1 MLSQSTPESLSRL
14 NIPFPRGPIFAPGLL
29 QSLDKDPPT
38 DKTKGDMS
46 ELPEGTDPEIFEDLH
61 TSLAGM
67 GLCHV
72 IHRPAE
78 LWEILQLVKS
88 DRAMVRGEIYRFEG
102 LRDSYRSAGIARTII
117 SKLDTIKERNG
128 ATLKN
133 LRQFLG
139 QVPGA
144 PSDPESIEFLIAFIT
159 MSAKGRDAVSKWVA
173 DPSGQKA
180 EASAKIKAISAI
192 VDLYQRSLREYRP
205 APPPPSSPLD
215 KESRPQLQPRFQL
228 REPALTG
235 PLIPTGPP
243 EAPPKE
249 PVAAHAVAA
258 PPLEPHP
265 EPARTV
271 AEPVRPSPPPVS
283 VAQPSPVS
291 LILPR
296 GVNPEVLEDVRRVDQ
311 CRKIFEETHQDI
323 EVWEVFCLVMLD
335 GEGTK
340 VLLEQT
346 LQAKEKANATAFM
359 DGAMAL
365 FDRLVKLRAQYGKF
379 VRDLRGYLGQLPV
392 GSFGKETMEMALGF
406 IVASGRGRDRAQ
418 LWLAEPN
425 RYKQEAAGRLEDVIS
440 RTMNYQTALRMVQ

>member
-1 MLSQSTPESLSRL
+1 
-14 NIPFPRGPIFAPGLL
+14 
-29 QSLDKDPPT
+29 
-38 DKTKGDMS
+38 MS
-46 ELPEGTDPEIFEDLH
+46 ELPEGIDPEIFEDLH
-61 TSLAGM
+61 TSLAGLS
-67 GLCHV
+67 LCHV
-72 IHRPAE
+72 LNHPAE
-78 LWEILQLVKS
+78 LWEILQLVKA
-88 DRAMVRGEIYRFEG
+88 DRAMVRGEIYRYDG
-102 LRDSYRSAGIARTII
+102 LREAYRAAGIARTII
-117 SKLDTIKERNG
+117 QKLDHIKERNG
-128 ATLKN
+128 ATLKS
-133 LRQFLG
+133 LRQFLT

-144 PSDPESIEFLIAFIT
+144 PTDPETLEFLIAFIT
-159 MSAKGRDAVSKWVA
+159 MSPKGRDAVAKWVA
-173 DPSGQKA
+173 DPAGQKN
-180 EASAKIKAISAI
+180 EAGAKIGAIGKI
-192 VDLYQRSLREYRP
+192 VQTYQRALREYKP

-228 REPALTG
+228 REPALSG
-235 PLIPTGPP
+235 PLIPSGPP

-249 PVAAHAVAA
+249 APAA
-258 PPLEPHP
+258 PKPPPPEARP
-265 EPARTV
+265 EPRLASETTSRQ
-271 AEPVRPSPPPVS
+271 APPPVV

-335 GEGTK
+335 GDGTK
-340 VLLEQT
+340 TLLEQT
-346 LQAKEKANATAFM
+346 LGAKEKANAAAFM
-359 DGAMAL
+359 DGAMGL
-365 FDRLVKLRAQYGKF
+365 FDRLIKLRAQHGKF
-379 VRDLRGYLGQLPV
+379 VRELRGYLAQLPV

>member
-1 MLSQSTPESLSRL
+1 
-14 NIPFPRGPIFAPGLL
+14 
-29 QSLDKDPPT
+29 
-38 DKTKGDMS
+38 MS

-67 GLCHV
+67 SLCFV

-78 LWEILQLVKS
+78 LWEILQLVKA
-88 DRAMVRGEIYRFEG
+88 DRAMVRGEIYRYDG
-102 LRDSYRSAGIARTII
+102 LREAYRAAGIARTII
-117 SKLDTIKERNG
+117 SKLDGIKERNG
-128 ATLKN
+128 ATLKS
-133 LRQFLG
+133 LRQFLAG
-139 QVPGA
+139 VQGA
-144 PSDPESIEFLIAFIT
+144 PTDPESLEFLIAFIT
-159 MSAKGRDAVSKWVA
+159 MSPKGREAVAKWVA
-173 DPSGQKA
+173 DPAGQKA
-180 EASAKIKAISAI
+180 EAATKIATISKI
-192 VDLYQRSLREYRP
+192 VSTYQQALRDYKP

-228 REPALTG
+228 REPSLSG
-235 PLIPTGPP
+235 PLIPKGPP
-243 EAPPKE
+243 DPAAKDPAPAAPKPPVVEFKE
-249 PVAAHAVAA
+249 PVAAAPAA
-258 PPLEPHP
+258 PAA
-265 EPARTV
+265 PARF
-271 AEPVRPSPPPVS
+271 SPPPVS

-346 LQAKEKANATAFM
+346 LQAKERANATGFM
-359 DGAMAL
+359 DGAMGL
-365 FDRLVKLRAQYGKF
+365 FDRLIKLRAQHGKF
-379 VRDLRGYLGQLPV
+379 VRELRGYLGQLPV

>member
-1 MLSQSTPESLSRL
+1 
-14 NIPFPRGPIFAPGLL
+14 
-29 QSLDKDPPT
+29 
-38 DKTKGDMS
+38 MS

-67 GLCHV
+67 SLCHV

-78 LWEILQLVKS
+78 LWEILQLVKA
-88 DRAMVRGEIYRFEG
+88 DRAMVRGEIYRYEG
-102 LRDSYRSAGIARTII
+102 LRDSYRAAGIARTIVQ
-117 SKLDTIKERNG
+117 KLDHIKERNG
-128 ATLKN
+128 GTLKA

-139 QVPGA
+139 QVQGIPHDA
-144 PSDPESIEFLIAFIT
+144 ETLEFLIAFIT
-159 MSAKGRDAVSKWVA
+159 MSPKGREAVAKWVA
-173 DPSGQKA
+173 DPAGQTA
-180 EASAKIKAISAI
+180 EAGAKIAAISKI
-192 VDLYQRSLREYRP
+192 VQTYQRALREYKP

-228 REPALTG
+228 REPALIG
-235 PLIPTGPP
+235 PLIPSGPP
-243 EAPPKE
+243 EAAPKE
-249 PVAAHAVAA
+249 APAA
-258 PPLEPHP
+258 PKPP
-265 EPARTV
+265 PA
-271 AEPVRPSPPPVS
+271 EVRPDPRPTTDTATRQTPPPVV

-335 GEGTK
+335 GDGTR
-340 VLLEQT
+340 VILEQT
-346 LQAKEKANATAFM
+346 LGAKEKANAAAFM
-359 DGAMAL
+359 DGAMGL
-365 FDRLVKLRAQYGKF
+365 FDRLIKLRAQHGKF
-379 VRDLRGYLGQLPV
+379 VRELRSYLSQLPV

>member
-1 MLSQSTPESLSRL
+1 
-14 NIPFPRGPIFAPGLL
+14 
-29 QSLDKDPPT
+29 
-38 DKTKGDMS
+38 MS
-46 ELPEGTDPEIFEDLH
+46 ELPEGTDPEIFEQLH

-67 GLCHV
+67 SLCHV

-88 DRAMVRGEIYRFEG
+88 DRAMVRGEIYRYEG
-102 LRDSYRSAGIARTII
+102 LRDSYRAAGIARTIV
-117 SKLDTIKERNG
+117 SKLDSIKERNG
-128 ATLKN
+128 TTLKS
-133 LRQFLG
+133 LRQFLR

-144 PSDPESIEFLIAFIT
+144 PSDPESVEFLIAFIT
-159 MSAKGRDAVSKWVA
+159 MSPKGRDAVSKWVA
-173 DPSGQKA
+173 DPANQQA
-180 EASAKIKAISAI
+180 EAATKIKAISAI
-192 VDLYQRSLREYRP
+192 VELYQRALREYKP

-235 PLIPTGPP
+235 PLIPSGLP
-243 EAPPKE
+243 EAAPAIAIVAPRPAE
-249 PVAAHAVAA
+249 PR
-258 PPLEPHP
+258 P
-265 EPARTV
+265 EPARPATP
-271 AEPVRPSPPPVS
+271 EPARPTQAPPPVS
-283 VAQPSPVS
+283 VVQPSPVS

-340 VLLEQT
+340 TLLEQT
-346 LQAKEKANATAFM
+346 LQAKEKANASAFM
-359 DGAMAL
+359 DGAMGL
-365 FDRLVKLRAQYGKF
+365 FDRLIKLRAQHGKF
-379 VRDLRGYLGQLPV
+379 VRELRGYLGQLPV

>member
-1 MLSQSTPESLSRL
+1 V
-14 NIPFPRGPIFAPGLL
+14 
-29 QSLDKDPPT
+29 PP
-38 DKTKGDMS
+38 
-46 ELPEGTDPEIFEDLH
+46 
-61 TSLAGM
+61 
-67 GLCHV
+67 
-72 IHRPAE
+72 
-78 LWEILQLVKS
+78 
-88 DRAMVRGEIYRFEG
+88 
-102 LRDSYRSAGIARTII
+102 
-117 SKLDTIKERNG
+117 
-128 ATLKN
+128 
-133 LRQFLG
+133 
-139 QVPGA
+139 
-144 PSDPESIEFLIAFIT
+144 DPESIEFLIAFIT
-159 MSAKGRDAVSKWVA
+159 MSPKGRDAVSKWVA
-173 DPSGQKA
+173 DPAGQKA
-180 EASAKIKAISAI
+180 EAATKIKAISAI
-192 VDLYQRSLREYRP
+192 VELYQRALREYKP

-235 PLIPTGPP
+235 PLIPSGAL
-243 EAPPKE
+243 ELPPKE
-249 PVAAHAVAA
+249 HAVAA
-258 PPLEPHP
+258 VVAPR
-265 EPARTV
+265 PADPQP
-271 AEPVRPSPPPVS
+271 EPVRAAVEPVRQAPPPVN

-340 VLLEQT
+340 GILEQT
-346 LQAKEKANATAFM
+346 LQAKEKANASAFM
-359 DGAMAL
+359 DGAMGL
-365 FDRLVKLRAQYGKF
+365 FDRLIKLRAQHGKF
-379 VRDLRGYLGQLPV
+379 VRELRGYLGQLPV

>member
-1 MLSQSTPESLSRL
+1 
-14 NIPFPRGPIFAPGLL
+14 
-29 QSLDKDPPT
+29 
-38 DKTKGDMS
+38 MS

-67 GLCHV
+67 SLCFV

-78 LWEILQLVKS
+78 LWEILQLVKA
-88 DRAMVRGEIYRFEG
+88 DRAMVRGEIYRYDG
-102 LRDSYRSAGIARTII
+102 LREAYRAAGIARTIVQ
-117 SKLDTIKERNG
+117 KLDHIRERNG
-128 ATLKN
+128 ATLKS

-139 QVPGA
+139 QVSGA
-144 PSDPESIEFLIAFIT
+144 PTDSETLEFLIAFIT
-159 MSAKGRDAVSKWVA
+159 MSPKGRDAVSKWVA
-173 DPSGQKA
+173 DPAGQKT
-180 EASAKIKAISAI
+180 EAAAKISAI
-192 VDLYQRSLREYRP
+192 SNIVQTYQRALREYKP

-228 REPALTG
+228 REPALSG
-235 PLIPTGPP
+235 PLIPSGIP
-243 EAPPKE
+243 EVAPKE
-249 PVAAHAVAA
+249 PVVVKPA
-258 PPLEPHP
+258 PPEPRP
-265 EPARTV
+265 DSRPASDTAARQ
-271 AEPVRPSPPPVS
+271 APPPVV

-311 CRKIFEETHQDI
+311 CRRIFEETHQEI

-335 GEGTK
+335 GEGTRT
-340 VLLEQT
+340 LLEQT
-346 LQAKEKANATAFM
+346 LGSKEKANTTAFM

-365 FDRLVKLRAQYGKF
+365 FDRLVKLRAQHGKF
-379 VRDLRGYLGQLPV
+379 VRELRGYLGQLPV

>member
-1 MLSQSTPESLSRL
+1 
-14 NIPFPRGPIFAPGLL
+14 
-29 QSLDKDPPT
+29 
-38 DKTKGDMS
+38 MS

-67 GLCHV
+67 SLCHV

-78 LWEILQLVKS
+78 LWEILQLVKA
-88 DRAMVRGEIYRFEG
+88 DRAMVRGEIYRYDG
-102 LRDSYRSAGIARTII
+102 LREAYRAAGIARTIVQ
-117 SKLDTIKERNG
+117 KLDHIKERNG
-128 ATLKN
+128 PTLKS
-133 LRQFLG
+133 LRQFLT
-139 QVPGA
+139 QVPGV
-144 PSDPESIEFLIAFIT
+144 PTDPETLEFLIAFIT
-159 MSAKGRDAVSKWVA
+159 MSPKGRDAVSKWVA
-173 DPSGQKA
+173 DPGGQKG
-180 EASAKIKAISAI
+180 EASAKISAISAI
-192 VDLYQRSLREYRP
+192 VQAYQRALREYKP

-215 KESRPQLQPRFQL
+215 KESRPQLQPRFQV
-228 REPALTG
+228 REPALAG
-235 PLIPTGPP
+235 PLIPSGPP
-243 EAPPKE
+243 EAAPKE
-249 PVAAHAVAA
+249 APAPKPAA
-258 PPLEPHP
+258 PEAKP
-265 EPARTV
+265 EPRPAA
-271 AEPVRPSPPPVS
+271 AEAPVRQAPPPVA
-283 VAQPSPVS
+283 VVQPSPVS

-335 GEGTK
+335 GEGTRG
-340 VLLEQT
+340 LLEQT
-346 LQAKEKANATAFM
+346 LGSKEKANATGFM

-365 FDRLVKLRAQYGKF
+365 FDRLLKLRAQHGKF
-379 VRDLRGYLGQLPV
+379 VRELRSYLAQLPV

>member
-1 MLSQSTPESLSRL
+1 
-14 NIPFPRGPIFAPGLL
+14 
-29 QSLDKDPPT
+29 
-38 DKTKGDMS
+38 MS
-46 ELPEGTDPEIFEDLH
+46 ELPEGTDPEIFEELH

-67 GLCHV
+67 SLCHV

-88 DRAMVRGEIYRFEG
+88 DRAMVRGEIYRYEG
-102 LRDSYRSAGIARTII
+102 LRDSYRAAGIARTIV

-128 ATLKN
+128 ATLKS
-133 LRQFLG
+133 LRQFLR

-144 PSDPESIEFLIAFIT
+144 PSDPETIEFLIAFIT
-159 MSAKGRDAVSKWVA
+159 MSPKGRDAVSKWVA
-173 DPSGQKA
+173 DPATQQA
-180 EASAKIKAISAI
+180 EAATKIKAITAI
-192 VDLYQRSLREYRP
+192 VDLYQRALREYKP

-215 KESRPQLQPRFQL
+215 KESRPQLQPRFQV

-235 PLIPTGPP
+235 PLIPSGPP
-243 EAPPKE
+243 EALPRE
-249 PVAAHAVAA
+249 PAIAIVAPRPVEPRPEPSRPAA
-258 PPLEPHP
+258 P
-265 EPARTV
+265 
-271 AEPVRPSPPPVS
+271 EPVRQAPPPVA
-283 VAQPSPVS
+283 VVQPSPVS

-340 VLLEQT
+340 TILEQT
-346 LQAKEKANATAFM
+346 LQAKEKSNASEFM
-359 DGAMAL
+359 DGAMSL
-365 FDRLVKLRAQYGKF
+365 FDRLIKLRAQHGKF
-379 VRDLRGYLGQLPV
+379 VRELRGYLAQLPV

>member
-1 MLSQSTPESLSRL
+1 
-14 NIPFPRGPIFAPGLL
+14 
-29 QSLDKDPPT
+29 
-38 DKTKGDMS
+38 MS

-67 GLCHV
+67 SLCFV

-78 LWEILQLVKS
+78 LWEILQLVKA
-88 DRAMVRGEIYRFEG
+88 DRAMVRGEIYRYEG
-102 LRDSYRSAGIARTII
+102 LRDSYRAAGIARTIT
-117 SKLDTIKERNG
+117 SKLDAIKERNG
-128 ATLKN
+128 ATIKS

-139 QVPGA
+139 GVPGSPA
-144 PSDPESIEFLIAFIT
+144 DIESQEFLIAFIT
-159 MSAKGRDAVSKWVA
+159 MSPKGREAVAKWVA
-173 DPSGQKA
+173 DPAGQKP
-180 EASAKIKAISAI
+180 EAAAKIAAISKM
-192 VDLYQRSLREYRP
+192 VSSYQQALRDYKP

-215 KESRPQLQPRFQL
+215 KESRPQLQPRFAL
-228 REPALTG
+228 REPSLTG
-235 PLIPTGPP
+235 PLIPKG
-243 EAPPKE
+243 APDLSKE
-249 PVAAHAVAA
+249 AA
-258 PPLEPHP
+258 PAAKAPAPAPVVIPTVEFKQ
-265 EPARTV
+265 EPASVGAPAPRF
-271 AEPVRPSPPPVS
+271 SPPPVS
-283 VAQPSPVS
+283 VVQPSPVS

-335 GEGTK
+335 GDGTK
-340 VLLEQT
+340 VVLEQT
-346 LQAKEKANATAFM
+346 LQAKEKSNATGFM
-359 DGAMAL
+359 DGAMGL
-365 FDRLVKLRAQYGKF
+365 FDRLIKLRAQHGKF
-379 VRDLRGYLGQLPV
+379 VRELRSYLAQLPV